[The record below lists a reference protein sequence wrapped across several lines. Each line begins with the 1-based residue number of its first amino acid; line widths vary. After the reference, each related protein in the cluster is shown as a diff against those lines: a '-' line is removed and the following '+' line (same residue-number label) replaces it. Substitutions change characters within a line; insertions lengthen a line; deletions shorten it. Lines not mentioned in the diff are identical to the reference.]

1 MIDTKPFLGAIT
13 LGVAGYGLNK
23 ILNDSKDKFNS
34 LLADKISNSNGKN
47 SGINSLL
54 DIQKRLQDLHD
65 NVIENYKANYYF
77 HDFCYENDGLSKD
90 AVEFDFDIS
99 TFAGTQDFLEDIQAN
114 LDDEN
119 TTQLIKMLIFFI
131 ESCDDDLGKFFQICE
146 VCDELNADEILENF
160 TEKLGEIADDIDDII
175 SRSNSDELEKSE
187 VEFASDVLK
196 LFNEC

>member
-23 ILNDSKDKFNS
+23 IY
-34 LLADKISNSNGKN
+34 GKN
-47 SGINSLL
+47 SGMNSLL
-54 DIQKRLQDLHD
+54 DIQKRLQDFHD

-77 HDFCYENDGLSKD
+77 HDFCYENDGLSRD
-90 AVEFDFDIS
+90 AVEFNFDIS
-99 TFAGTQDFLEDIQAN
+99 TFAGAQDFLEDIQAN

-119 TTQLIKMLIFFI
+119 TTELTKMLIFFI

-187 VEFASDVLK
+187 VEFVSDVLK